1 MRSQSTTSHYRACN
15 LCEAICG
22 IEIEHAGDQ
31 IVAIRG
37 DARDPFS
44 RGHICP
50 KAVALGDL
58 QTDPDRLRRPLR
70 RDGSGWTEID
80 WPEALDEVATRLRSI
95 RAEHGRDALAV
106 YLGNPNVHN
115 LGVLLY
121 GPALLRTLRTRNR
134 YSATSV
140 DQLPHQLAAL
150 EMFGH
155 QLRLPIPDVDRT
167 EFLLMLGANPVASN
181 GSLMTA
187 PGIER
192 RLKELRARGGTLVVV
207 DPRHTETARLADR
220 HHFIRPGTD
229 ALLLLALLQTIFAE
243 DMAAPGRLAEHCD
256 SLPALGRLAA
266 EFPPARVASATG
278 IATEAIVGLARD
290 FAAAGSAVCYGRLGV
305 STQEFGGLCHWL
317 INALN
322 AVTGNLDRP
331 GGAMFTRPAVD
342 ALANYGRGHLGRWHS
357 RVRGLPEFGGELPSA
372 ALAEEILNDE
382 PERIRALITL
392 AGNPVLSTPNG
403 GQLERALGRL
413 DFIVSVDFYL
423 NETTRH
429 ADVILPPTAPL
440 ERDHYDLIFNL
451 LAVRNTAK
459 FSPALFEPPPG
470 ALHDWQI
477 LDELHRRLD
486 DGPLRARLKR
496 KMQRLLGPRRLL
508 DLGLRLGPYGSGL
521 RPLAGGL
528 TLAKLKRAE
537 HGLDL
542 GPLEPCLPGGLHTP
556 GKRIELA
563 PELFVA
569 DLERLRRRLD
579 AAGNGALRLIGRRDV
594 RSNNS
599 WMHNFPRLMR
609 GRDRCTLLMHPRDAD
624 RLGLAE
630 ESRVAVVSRV
640 GRIIAPLEISDRVMP
655 GVVSLPHGWGH
666 DRDGTRM
673 ATANSHPGVSLN
685 DLTDDLDVD
694 SLCGNAALNGVAVRV
709 ERLPAAA
716 SPPAAPSDG

>member
-1 MRSQSTTSHYRACN
+1 MSPQPTSQHYRACH

-22 IEIEHAGDQ
+22 IEIELAGDE

-37 DARDPFS
+37 DREDPFS
-44 RGHICP
+44 RGHVCP
-50 KAVALGDL
+50 KAVALQDI
-58 QTDPDRLRRPLR
+58 QDDPDRLRRPLR
-70 RDGSGWTEID
+70 RDGTGWIEVG
-80 WPEALDEVATRLRSI
+80 WQEALDEAASRLGAI
-95 RAEHGRDALAV
+95 RGEHGRDALAV

-115 LGVLLY
+115 MGVLLY
-121 GPALLRTLRTRNR
+121 GPPFLRMLRTRNR

-140 DQLPHQLAAL
+140 DQLPHHLAAL

-155 QLRLPIPDVDRT
+155 QLLLPIPDVDRSD
-167 EFLLMLGANPVASN
+167 FLLMLGANPVASN

-192 RLKELRARGGTLVVV
+192 RLGELRRRGGALVVV

-220 HHFIRPGTD
+220 HHFIRPGSD
-229 ALLLLALLQTIFAE
+229 ALLLLALLETIFSE
-243 DMAAPGRLAEHCD
+243 KLEGPGRLADHCD
-256 SLPALGRLAA
+256 SLDELRRLAA
-266 EFPPARVASATG
+266 EFPPGRVAEATG
-278 IATEAIVGLARD
+278 VAAEEIAQLARR
-290 FAAAGSAVCYGRLGV
+290 FAGAESAVCYGRLGV
-305 STQEFGGLCHWL
+305 STQEFGGLCQWL

-342 ALANYGRGHLGRWHS
+342 ALANYPRGHLGRWKS

-372 ALAEEILNDE
+372 ALAEEILDAG
-382 PERIRALITL
+382 PERVRALITL

-403 GQLERALGRL
+403 ARLEEALGRL
-413 DFIVSVDFYL
+413 EYTVSVDLYL
-423 NETTRH
+423 NETSRH
-429 ADVILPPTAPL
+429 ADLILPPTAPL

-486 DGPLRARLKR
+486 DGPWRARLKR
-496 KMQRLLGPRRLL
+496 KAWSLLGPRRLL

-521 RPLAGGL
+521 RPLGSGL
-528 TLAKLKRAE
+528 TLEKVRRAE

-542 GPLEPCLPGGLHTP
+542 GPLEPCLPAGLRTA
-556 GKRIELA
+556 GQRIELA
-563 PELFVA
+563 PQLFVA
-569 DLERLRRRLD
+569 DLDRLRRRLD
-579 AAGNGALRLIGRRDV
+579 ERATATGNGELRLIGRRDV

-599 WMHNFPRLMR
+599 WMHNYPRLMK
-609 GRDRCTLLMHPRDAD
+609 GRDRCTLLMHPSDAE
-624 RLGLAE
+624 RLDLATASHVSVA
-630 ESRVAVVSRV
+630 SRAGRV
-640 GRIIAPLEISDRVMP
+640 TAPLEISDRVMP

-666 DRDGTRM
+666 DREGTRLEV
-673 ATANSHPGVSLN
+673 ASRHPGVSLN
-685 DLTDDLDVD
+685 DLTEGAVD
-694 SLCGNAALNGVAVRV
+694 ELCGNAVLSGVPVRV
-709 ERLPAAA
+709 EPAAV
-716 SPPAAPSDG
+716 PAIDG